1 MSATSRDLSESQMS
15 DAKVTNHVRSQYRST
30 VHYPRSRPEGNL
42 HNTSLRAALE
52 WDSQPPRKVPQSVPL
67 SSTAKELH
75 SQFRSGKRNPAEV
88 VRERIA
94 SDTLDMETA
103 RLCVTGHVER
113 AMRYPR
119 RIREAMC
126 RSDRI
131 GGTVLYWLWEKDE
144 RWIPVFAILKFY
156 EFQHELCYLLAAED
170 LDDHVIQLIS
180 TDLPQDIVHQLS

>member
-1 MSATSRDLSESQMS
+1 MRSVIATYPGRRNLLFSSRLRMRELGRGTSLCSQHRSVDSGSKCRMSATSRDLSESQMS

-52 WDSQPPRKVPQSVPL
+52 WDSQPPRTVPQSVPL

-126 RSDRI
+126 RSDRM

-144 RWIPVFAILKFY
+144 
-156 EFQHELCYLLAAED
+156 
-170 LDDHVIQLIS
+170 
-180 TDLPQDIVHQLS
+180 